1 MLGLR
6 FTPDDYA
13 KEPELWLANTLS
25 HVGLGV
31 WLAIVSCG
39 MWLYASGEFPEREA
53 IGVLL
58 VVFYLSYELARQ
70 GWRGF
75 DTIEDTLFVAVYGGC
90 GALYCFRE
98 VSPGSDQIT
107 AGLYDLVSASMF
119 PLVHMIVGAS
129 IRIVRRKKH
138 EGLKADA

>member
-1 MLGLR
+1 MFGLR

-13 KEPELWLANTLS
+13 KEPELWLANALS

-31 WLAIVSCG
+31 WLAIASCG

-58 VVFYLSYELARQ
+58 VVFYLSYELSRQ

-75 DTIEDTLFVAVYGGC
+75 DTVEDALFVAGYGGC
-90 GALYCFRE
+90 GALYCFIE

-107 AGLYDLVSASMF
+107 AGLFDLIFVSTF
-119 PLVHMIVGAS
+119 PLVHMVAGAS
-129 IRIVRRKKH
+129 IRIARRKKC
-138 EGLKADA
+138 EGISADA